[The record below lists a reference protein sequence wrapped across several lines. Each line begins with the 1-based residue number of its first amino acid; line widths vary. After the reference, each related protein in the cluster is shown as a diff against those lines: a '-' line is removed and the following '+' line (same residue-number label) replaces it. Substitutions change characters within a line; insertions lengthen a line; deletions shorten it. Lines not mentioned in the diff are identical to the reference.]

1 MDVYLHSET
10 ALLVNF
16 PLAQV
21 NALHTHPAS
30 MPKTLVEPYTGIRS
44 TAQKMQEKKE
54 RLFSYQGWK
63 MEWLISRDLCGQKLP
78 HLHGNLHKFHIFS
91 SQGNK

>member
-44 TAQKMQEKKE
+44 AAQKIQEKKRTPFQLSRVE
-54 RLFSYQGWK
+54 NGMADKQGFVRAK
-63 MEWLISRDLCGQKLP
+63 SA
-78 HLHGNLHKFHIFS
+78 S
-91 SQGNK
+91 SATTFA